1 MKKSLK
7 GLIILGSVVGVA
19 AAVTV
24 PIVVASNATTQQSS
38 NVATG
43 LENVSNAVTQGT
55 EIGNNNLSSQSSNES
70 SQQGT
75 TSSNSSVSQSTQ
87 GQQSTSKPGTS
98 TQVSGGTSS
107 NATVGSSNSQQTGKP
122 SANNNLGNI
131 DQSVMKFMD
140 KLNRESVEDS
150 STTFSI
156 KKVSESSARSSRKA
170 RSVLSYG
177 NNASVGNESE
187 VESGNASP
195 ETASTYQLTI
205 KTSSQF
211 EQYGSIE
218 FITKDGGT
226 STNAIT
232 AQPGDTVKVK
242 VTMKNNDYTLTDL
255 KIFSEG
261 NPSITLGIQK
271 VDNNTYSFTLP
282 QEKLDDG
289 SLNPFY
295 QPDNNSLTVRA
306 KFGPNKYNDWTY
318 DIESKSYN
326 IVVTED
332 NWVFDDVKNTN
343 LKLVGGKLEHNPDE
357 DEIPGENV
365 IQYRIY
371 LQGHDMK
378 IKNMTIPS
386 AAQLM
391 FINNPENSSTNG
403 KTPTISLESDTYMFP
418 PEENG
423 KYGKFDVKGVVGR
436 WGSVSYEGRLQQYL
450 EAR

>member
-24 PIVVASNATTQQSS
+24 PIVVASNATTQQSG

-75 TSSNSSVSQSTQ
+75 TSSNSSVSQST
-87 GQQSTSKPGTS
+87 SKPTTNS
-98 TQVSGGTSS
+98 QVSGGTSS
-107 NATVGSSNSQQTGKP
+107 NATVVTPNSQQTGKP

-156 KKVSESSARSSRKA
+156 QKVSGRSARSTLQYENSNQEK
-170 RSVLSYG
+170 
-177 NNASVGNESE
+177 
-187 VESGNASP
+187 
-195 ETASTYQLTI
+195 STYQLKI
-205 KTSSQF
+205 KTSSQL
-211 EQYGSIE
+211 EKYGSIE
-218 FITKDGGT
+218 FITNNGE
-226 STNAIT
+226 STNKDTIT
-232 AQPGDTVKVK
+232 AKPGDKVQVK
-242 VTMKNNDYTLTDL
+242 VTITDSNYTLTDL
-255 KIFSEG
+255 KIFSNG

-271 VDNNTYSFTLP
+271 EQDNIYSFVLP
-282 QEKLDDG
+282 QETLDNG
-289 SLNPFY
+289 EKNPFY
-295 QPDNNSLTVRA
+295 SSTDLVVRA
-306 KFGPNKYNDWTY
+306 KFGPTKYNNWTY

-326 IVVTED
+326 IVVPQND
-332 NWVFDDVKNTN
+332 WVFDDVADANY
-343 LKLVGGKLEHNPDE
+343 KLQEGSLEHNKDE

-371 LQGHDMK
+371 LDGHDMT

-386 AAQLM
+386 GAQLM
-391 FINNPENSSTNG
+391 FINNKTNTTNG
-403 KTPTISLESDTYMFP
+403 TTPKVSLETNTYMFP
-418 PEENG
+418 PQENG
-423 KYGKFDVKGVVGR
+423 YGKFDVKGVVGR